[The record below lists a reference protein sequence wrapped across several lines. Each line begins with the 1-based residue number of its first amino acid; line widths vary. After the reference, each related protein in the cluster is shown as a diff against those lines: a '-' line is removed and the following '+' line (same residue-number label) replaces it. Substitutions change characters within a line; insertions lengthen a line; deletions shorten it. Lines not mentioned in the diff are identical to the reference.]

1 MASVNFVKGSLK
13 GRVGQFI
20 GSSWKGIDYIKTYTP
35 PRNPRTEGQVAIRT
49 IFQHCAHLGKAINEG
64 VLKPYTF
71 PRPVKMTAYNRMIQI
86 NKELFNALAWD
97 QAKLKIFEGSLFNP
111 GITAAVI
118 EGSGTSAV
126 AVKVTFA
133 NTTGDGTD
141 KAIAVI
147 HDEATET
154 TLYAVSD
161 RAAGEVD
168 IPIGTIDQADLSL
181 LHAYL
186 VFSRPPA
193 HGTGETGE
201 VSSTAYLKVPGP
213 TP

>member
-1 MASVNFVKGSLK
+1 MATLNFVKGSIK
-13 GRVGQFI
+13 GRVGQFV

-35 PRNPRTEGQVAIRT
+35 TGNPRTEGQVTIRT
-49 IFQHCAHLGKAINEG
+49 IFQRCAHIGKAINEG

-71 PRPVKMTAYNRMIQI
+71 PRPVKMTAYNRMIQV
-86 NKELFNALAWD
+86 NKDLFDDLVWD
-97 QAKLKIFEGSLFNP
+97 QTKLKIFDGPLFNP
-111 GITAAVI
+111 GITAATI
-118 EGSGTSAV
+118 EGHGTSAV

-133 NTTGDGTD
+133 SATGDGTD

-154 TLYAVSD
+154 TLYAIAD
-161 RAAGEVD
+161 RSAGEVD
-168 IPIGTIDQADLSL
+168 VPIATFTQANLTK

-186 VFSRPPA
+186 VFAQPPTP
-193 HGTGETGE
+193 GTGETGE
-201 VSSTAYLKVPGP
+201 VSGTAYLKVP